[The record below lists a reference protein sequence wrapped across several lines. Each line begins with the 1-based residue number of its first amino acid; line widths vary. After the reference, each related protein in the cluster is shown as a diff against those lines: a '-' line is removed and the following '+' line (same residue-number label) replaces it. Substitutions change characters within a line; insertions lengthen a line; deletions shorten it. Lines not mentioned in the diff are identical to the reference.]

1 MILRLVW
8 RSLRFA
14 PGRTLLML
22 GGYSL
27 GVGVMVALLSIG
39 DAMVEQSR
47 DRDLVGGGDIAV
59 LPAGIDLETV
69 RTGGVS
75 SLYFGIDLARFF
87 YREVLAGPRLTG
99 AGAGDGAVAAVAPW
113 IDDALLYL
121 RLDDGGPAVAASAGG
136 QIPSA
141 AAALGVRPDLRSGAW
156 SDNEADR
163 RWMAPTP
170 NERLTEIDGFHA
182 PPGEAAG
189 DSTWAEWHYFNLLS
203 PDGESWLYLTY
214 LVGGDLRG
222 GRWGGR
228 VLATLVEAGR
238 EEDRVFER
246 EVGPG
251 DVDVV
256 PGRVD
261 VALGRAGEVRL
272 ENGGYRLT
280 AEIPASGAS
289 ADGALRVDLTIEP
302 ARHRY
307 LPAVDISPGGFPSG
321 YAVPVLRGAA
331 RGTVCPGA
339 ACEDWS
345 GGRAYHDHNWGTW
358 SDVTWDWGQF
368 QLGSWSIVYGGV
380 NRDSVPGAPA
390 STPGSRFLFVVDSLG
405 LAAVLPVRT
414 IEYALDE
421 AGAPTRLDLEA
432 GRGEFSV
439 RLRADVGHARATVA
453 DPQANATNL
462 FFQMRGPA
470 SAEGRLPVGGMSAEG
485 DGFFETWQRRTER

>member
-47 DRDLVGGGDIAV
+47 DRDLIGGGDLAV

-87 YREVLAGPRLTG
+87 YREVLAGPRL
-99 AGAGDGAVAAVAPW
+99 AGSNGGEGAVAAVAPW

-121 RLDDGGPAVAASAGG
+121 RLEDGGPAVAASAGG

-141 AAALGVRPDLRSGAW
+141 AAALGVMPDLRSGAW
-156 SDNEADR
+156 TDNEADR
-163 RWMAPTP
+163 RWMAPNP
-170 NERLTEIDGFHA
+170 DERLTEIDGFHA
-182 PPGEAAG
+182 PPGGAAK

-203 PDGESWLYLTY
+203 PDGERWLYLTY

-228 VLATLVEAGR
+228 LLATLVEAGR
-238 EEDRVFER
+238 EDDRVFER
-246 EVGPG
+246 EFGPG
-251 DVDVV
+251 DVDVA

-261 VALGRAGEVRL
+261 VAIGGASTVRL
-272 ENGGYRLT
+272 EDGRYHLA
-280 AEIPASGAS
+280 AEIPSAGA
-289 ADGALRVDLTIEP
+289 GTGGPLRVDLVVEP
-302 ARHRY
+302 QPHRY

-331 RGTVCPGA
+331 RGTICAGT

-368 QLGSWSIVYGGV
+368 QLGDWSIVYGGV
-380 NRDSVPGAPA
+380 NRDSMPGAPA
-390 STPGSRFLFVVDSLG
+390 STTGSRFLFAVDSLG

-414 IEYALDE
+414 VEYEL
-421 AGAPTRLDLEA
+421 GADGVPTRLDLEA
-432 GRGEFSV
+432 GRGEYSL
-439 RLRADVGHARATVA
+439 RLQAEVGHVRTTAA
-453 DPQANATNL
+453 DPEASPADL
-462 FFQMRGPA
+462 FFQLRGPA
-470 SAEGRLPVGGMSAEG
+470 SVEGRLPVGGVSAAG
-485 DGFFETWQRRTER
+485 DGFFETWQRRTRP

>member
-47 DRDLVGGGDIAV
+47 DRDLIGGGDIAV

-87 YREVLAGPRLTG
+87 YREVLTGPRL
-99 AGAGDGAVAAVAPW
+99 AGADDEGGAVQAVAPW

-121 RLDDGGPAVAASAGG
+121 RLDDDGPAVAASAGG

-141 AAALGVRPDLRSGAW
+141 AAALGVTPDLRSGAW
-156 SDNEADR
+156 TDNAADR
-163 RWMAPTP
+163 QWMLP
-170 NERLTEIDGFHA
+170 NPAERLTEIDGFHA
-182 PPGEAAG
+182 PPDQVAG
-189 DSTWAEWHYFNLLS
+189 DSTWAEWHYFNILS
-203 PDGESWLYLTY
+203 PDGERWLYLTY

-228 VLATLVEAGR
+228 MLATLVEAGR
-238 EEDRVFER
+238 EDDRVFER
-246 EVGPG
+246 DVEPR
-251 DVDVV
+251 DVDVAA
-256 PGRVD
+256 GRVD
-261 VALGRAGEVRL
+261 VGIGRAGEVRL
-272 ENGGYRLT
+272 ENGVYRLT
-280 AEIPASGAS
+280 AEIPAVGA
-289 ADGALRVDLTIEP
+289 ATRGPLRVDLVVEP
-302 ARHRY
+302 QPHRY

-321 YAVPVLRGAA
+321 YAVPVLRGAT
-331 RGTVCPGA
+331 RGTVCMGTV
-339 ACEDWS
+339 CEDWS

-358 SDVTWDWGQF
+358 RDVTWDWGQF

-390 STPGSRFLFVVDSLG
+390 STPGSRFLFAVDSLG
-405 LAAVLPVRT
+405 LAGVLPVRT
-414 IEYALDE
+414 IEYALGAD
-421 AGAPTRLDLEA
+421 GAPTRLDLEA
-432 GRGEFSV
+432 GRGEYSL
-439 RLRADVGHARATVA
+439 RLQAEVGHVRATAA
-453 DPQANATNL
+453 DPQASATNL
-462 FFQMRGPA
+462 FFQMRGRA
-470 SAEGRLPVGGMSAEG
+470 SVEGRLPVGGVSAAG
-485 DGFFETWQRRTER
+485 DGFFETWQRRAER